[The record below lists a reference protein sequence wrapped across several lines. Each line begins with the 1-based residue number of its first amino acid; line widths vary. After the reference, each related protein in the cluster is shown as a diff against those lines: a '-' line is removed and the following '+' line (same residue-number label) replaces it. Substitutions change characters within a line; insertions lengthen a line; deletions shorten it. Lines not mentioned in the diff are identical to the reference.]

1 MDIGKK
7 PAPNFTRK
15 LLYRVCTKNC
25 NRLFSR
31 QRTERV
37 EGELHAEKHACMCCA
52 MHFAHFYGA
61 VHTKLLKLCAFR
73 AQTYAEISL
82 LRQSRDT
89 GGGHIPF
96 VFADF
101 VQILCVTFHTFLCFL
116 GNSVLSLQTRRK
128 RKPYLTVGTLTT

>member
-1 MDIGKK
+1 
-7 PAPNFTRK
+7 
-15 LLYRVCTKNC
+15 
-25 NRLFSR
+25 
-31 QRTERV
+31 
-37 EGELHAEKHACMCCA
+37 

-73 AQTYAEISL
+73 VHLVQTYAEISL

-101 VQILCVTFHTFLCFL
+101 VQILYVTFLTLEFVRLV
-116 GNSVLSLQTRRK
+116 NSDSFSLDRK
-128 RKPYLTVGTLTT
+128 DLRESFEPCT